1 MNKGVMQGRG
11 KYTWANQNVYEGTF
25 LQDKMSGNGK
35 LVFANGDVY
44 EG

>member
-1 MNKGVMQGRG
+1 MQGKG
-11 KYTWANQNVYEGTF
+11 KYTWVNQNVYEGTF
-25 LQDKMSGNGK
+25 LQDKMNGNGK

>member
-1 MNKGVMQGRG
+1 MQGKG
-11 KYTWANQNVYEGTF
+11 KYTWSNQNVYEGNF

>member
-1 MNKGVMQGRG
+1 MQGKG

-25 LQDKMSGNGK
+25 VQDKMSGFGK
-35 LVFANGDVY
+35 LIFANGDVY

>member
-1 MNKGVMQGRG
+1 MQGKG
-11 KYTWANQNVYEGTF
+11 KYTWSNQNVYEGTF
-25 LQDKMSGNGK
+25 VSDKMWGNGK

>member
-1 MNKGVMQGRG
+1 MHKGMMQGKG
-11 KYTWANQNVYEGTF
+11 KYIWANQNVYEGMF
-25 LQDKMSGNGK
+25 LQDKMSGFGK

>member
-1 MNKGVMQGRG
+1 MHKGVMQGRG
-11 KYTWANQNVYEGTF
+11 KYTWSNQNVYEGTF
-25 LQDKMSGNGK
+25 LQDKMNGSGK

>member
-1 MNKGVMQGRG
+1 MQGRG
-11 KYTWANQNVYEGTF
+11 KYTWANQNVYQGTF